1 MNFSVG
7 SSVAIT
13 TKWRSN
19 ILGQEFDINTFEGK
33 VVPNPKWLD
42 ADYVSVHTGNPM
54 YPVSHINKRF
64 IVGHEFSD
72 KRSLERLFKVKS
84 KSNGKTYNVI
94 SFEGFVTCDCA
105 GFQFRR
111 TCRHVNKVK
120 TVL

>member
-1 MNFSVG
+1 MNFSIG

-42 ADYVSVHTGNPM
+42 NDYVSVHTGNPM

-72 KRSLERLFKVKS
+72 KRNLERLFKVKS
-84 KSNGKTYNVI
+84 KSTGKTYNVI
-94 SFEGFVTCDCA
+94 SF
-105 GFQFRR
+105 
-111 TCRHVNKVK
+111 
-120 TVL
+120 